1 MMMMINVW
9 WCWEC
14 FYGHCDVSQMHKLW
28 NVWWQ
33 KLFQTQYLVYHT
45 YICTILT
52 YVLEILGQIYKYSF
66 SCTRYIQVYTKTFNL
81 QIKEH
86 WGCPWICLI
95 FFSQM
100 ESIALKLHVHVLR
113 LCLLIQTSA
122 LMITTTMVNDNPNYQ
137 TA

>member
-1 MMMMINVW
+1 MKRILSLIFEWKCKMEALGLTKSNKWISYLLLGWQIQISKCQTVGMMMINVW

-14 FYGHCDVSQMHKLW
+14 FYDHCYVSQMHKLR

-66 SCTRYIQVYTKTFNL
+66 SCTRYIQVYTKSFNL

-86 WGCPWICLI
+86 RGCPWIC
-95 FFSQM
+95 
-100 ESIALKLHVHVLR
+100 
-113 LCLLIQTSA
+113 
-122 LMITTTMVNDNPNYQ
+122 
-137 TA
+137 